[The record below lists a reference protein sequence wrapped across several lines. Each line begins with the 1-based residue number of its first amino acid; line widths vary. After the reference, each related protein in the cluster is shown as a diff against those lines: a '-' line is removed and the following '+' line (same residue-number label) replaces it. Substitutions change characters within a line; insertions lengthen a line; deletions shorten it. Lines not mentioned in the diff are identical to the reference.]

1 MPVFSI
7 ALSCLLATALVVEE
21 QPQLDRPAF
30 LASRS
35 AAQHAPV
42 SIGAGPPQHPA
53 SAASVFASN
62 VSSYLS
68 RIIEIR

>member
-1 MPVFSI
+1 MP
-7 ALSCLLATALVVEE
+7 LVVEE

-42 SIGAGPPQHPA
+42 SIDAGPPA
-53 SAASVFASN
+53 SLPGL
-62 VSSYLS
+62 SYLNQL
-68 RIIEIR
+68 